1 MKNPFFLI
9 YTFGLG
15 GKHVTTSI
23 PFERKL
29 AVTIL
34 PEGLTIGNLSLPPSI
49 VEQAVIDDIGNREE
63 KNMTDRDGRRKE
75 ENQWTWPKIDWR
87 EGRAERKNGN
97 WIFNKRQT
105 PAILVKEPL
114 WVEGESRILVEAS
127 VSPPTPIITQWTLK
141 FTQVLFI
148 FGDLSLI
155 CGFFDKH

>member
-75 ENQWTWPKIDWR
+75 ENQWTWPKMDWR

-141 FTQVLFI
+141 FTQVFFYIWRFI
-148 FGDLSLI
+148 SNLRIL
-155 CGFFDKH
+155 

>member
-49 VEQAVIDDIGNREE
+49 VEQAVIDDIGNGEE

-75 ENQWTWPKIDWR
+75 EKQWTWPKMDWR

-141 FTQVLFI
+141 FTQVFFYIWRFI
-148 FGDLSLI
+148 SNLRIL
-155 CGFFDKH
+155 

>member
-75 ENQWTWPKIDWR
+75 EKQWTWPKMDWR

>member
-49 VEQAVIDDIGNREE
+49 MEQGVIDDIGNGEE

-75 ENQWTWPKIDWR
+75 EKQWTWPKMDWR

-155 CGFFDKH
+155 CGFFDKN

>member
-49 VEQAVIDDIGNREE
+49 VEQGVIDDIGNGEE

-75 ENQWTWPKIDWR
+75 EKQWTWPKMDWR

-141 FTQVLFI
+141 FTQVFFYIWRFI
-148 FGDLSLI
+148 SNLRIL
-155 CGFFDKH
+155 